1 MNLSFL
7 NNFIGGDKR
16 SALIRKN
23 ILASFFIKGWVALV
37 QFLMVPLTLHC
48 LGAYENGIW
57 LTISSMLLW
66 VDNLDIG
73 LGNGLRNRLAECLAL
88 NDMKGAK
95 SVVSSTFFMLIVLFI
110 PIIILVN
117 VWIYCTDVY
126 SFLNVSSSV
135 VKNLSVLLHVAAI
148 LVCSTFVFKFI
159 GNFYMALQLP
169 AINNMLNAIGQ
180 TLALVGTLV
189 VYYCGSHSLLYIALV
204 NTLSPLLVYL
214 ASYPITFY
222 IKYPHLRPSW
232 RCVRVRSMCSL
243 ANMGIKFF
251 VLQVAGIVLFMTTN
265 ILISRY
271 LSPEMVTPYQIAYRY
286 FWVIQ
291 LVLVIVCM
299 PYWSAT
305 TDAYKR
311 GDYAW
316 INKANTSLNRIVM
329 VLTAMAIIM
338 IMASR
343 YVYYIWIGNAQAV
356 PFDMTCLVA
365 LYIMVLVVSMRYSY
379 ILNGFG
385 ALKIQ
390 LIATITAA
398 VLFIPLALVV
408 CKATHSLNGLLVVM
422 SAVNLPGLV
431 LNLVQ
436 YRKIVSGKA
445 KGIWLE

>member
-1 MNLSFL
+1 
-7 NNFIGGDKR
+7 
-16 SALIRKN
+16 
-23 ILASFFIKGWVALV
+23 
-37 QFLMVPLTLHC
+37 
-48 LGAYENGIW
+48 
-57 LTISSMLLW
+57 
-66 VDNLDIG
+66 
-73 LGNGLRNRLAECLAL
+73 
-88 NDMKGAK
+88 
-95 SVVSSTFFMLIVLFI
+95 
-110 PIIILVN
+110 
-117 VWIYCTDVY
+117 
-126 SFLNVSSSV
+126 
-135 VKNLSVLLHVAAI
+135 
-148 LVCSTFVFKFI
+148 
-159 GNFYMALQLP
+159 
-169 AINNMLNAIGQ
+169 
-180 TLALVGTLV
+180 
-189 VYYCGSHSLLYIALV
+189 
-204 NTLSPLLVYL
+204 
-214 ASYPITFY
+214 
-222 IKYPHLRPSW
+222 
-232 RCVRVRSMCSL
+232 
-243 ANMGIKFF
+243 MGIKFF

-390 LIATITAA
+390 LIAVPIR
-398 VLFIPLALVV
+398 L
-408 CKATHSLNGLLVVM
+408 
-422 SAVNLPGLV
+422 
-431 LNLVQ
+431 
-436 YRKIVSGKA
+436 
-445 KGIWLE
+445 